1 MNKTRE
7 FLSKEIMS
15 WTQGFSIYGLDVYYW
30 LVSEMRLNT
39 NFDKLSLNVKL
50 TTNIKAHYLQDKFN

>member
-15 WTQGFSIYGLDVYYW
+15 WTQGFSIYGLDVYYG
-30 LVSEMRLNT
+30 LSEMILNT
-39 NFDKLSLNVKL
+39 NFDNFSLNVKL
-50 TTNIKAHYLQDKFN
+50 T